1 MLRIVKRKVIVC
13 NICLGIGLN
22 QLLLEYRNY
31 FTEVVEQSM
40 NNFNYREKL
49 SNNKF
54 KSVAKSSRSKKTKL
68 ESNDKF

>member
-13 NICLGIGLN
+13 NLCLGIGLN
-22 QLLLEYRNY
+22 QLLLEYKNY
-31 FTEVVEQSM
+31 STEVLEQSM
-40 NNFNYREKL
+40 NNFMYKERL

-54 KSVAKSSRSKKTKL
+54 KSVAKSSRNKKTKL